1 MAVQVQESVTSEGPG
16 MAVTVEQVKAA
27 QAAMT
32 EAGEDYL
39 PGFRRHLERQKT
51 VADAGPLALKVAE
64 SLRSAYY
71 DDGEPWT
78 LAESRHPEQWL
89 RMAEAATAA
98 VREAY
103 GAAENPGAPAVAKV
117 GDVYQL
123 GDTIAP
129 NVTEVSSPDWH
140 NPLRRKIGGE
150 FGVLVGWGP
159 VDTSDP
165 DGSWV
170 AEDFPLTVTAISGPP
185 KREPRVF
192 EAGDTI
198 PDDVTELVDTAGR
211 TYHLRENGSFS
222 STLPSGHLARD
233 TSAWSSIWPDR
244 FPLIE
249 GATTDGWEMH

>member
-1 MAVQVQESVTSEGPG
+1 MT
-16 MAVTVEQVKAA
+16 VTVEQVKAV

-32 EAGEDYL
+32 EAGEEYL

-89 RMAEAATAA
+89 RMAEAAISV

-103 GAAENPGAPAVAKV
+103 AEDPGVPAVAKV

-129 NVTEVSSPDWH
+129 NVTEMSSPDWH
-140 NPLRRKIGGE
+140 VALRRAKDGKWSS
-150 FGVLVGWGP
+150 LHPQAGWGK
-159 VDTSDP
+159 DATGSDES
-165 DGSWV
+165 GWE
-170 AEDFPLTVTAISGPP
+170 ACDFPLTVTAISGPA
-185 KREPRVF
+185 KRVPRVF

-198 PDDVTELVDTAGR
+198 PDDVTEIVDT
-211 TYHLRENGSFS
+211 NGDTLTRRPDGFFS
-222 STLPSGHLARD
+222 YFNGGYGAFPPNTSKWADHTLLPVV
-233 TSAWSSIWPDR
+233 
-244 FPLIE
+244 E